1 MSVGLLAA
9 LACLTAEPHIWCLT
23 GPCSVL
29 TWDVE
34 PAAIT
39 DLPCSWNDPFAASGT
54 PTSTA
59 QNDLDHAAL
68 GRGWTHFTG
77 GYLVQMDYTGHLDV
91 VRVRSALVWDATG
104 KCHRIGNPQLPVT
117 STAASADFSADF
129 SARAAPRLAG
139 PLIPAWDGA
148 THVRKVEALREHI
161 ARGDCYQ
168 VNLTLPFTGTLQQG
182 DDLAVAMALFT
193 QSPGPF
199 SAFIRRPGRP
209 TVISHSPE
217 NFLAVQRAQLLSCP
231 IKGTRRPGFRDE
243 LLTAEKDRAELAMIV
258 DLVRN
263 DVGRVSVPGSV
274 QVPQPARILDLTYV
288 HHLVAEVAAQVRP
301 HTSWSDLL
309 AATFPAGSITGA
321 PKRKAMEL
329 IAAYED
335 APRGAYCGTFGWVG
349 AQTAQLAVAIRTL
362 TVAASQVTLHAGSGI
377 VADSDGA
384 AEWDEVRAKASAMA
398 GALGGVV

>member
-1 MSVGLLAA
+1 MSEGLLAA
-9 LACLTAEPHIWCLT
+9 LACLHAEPHVWCLA
-23 GPCSVL
+23 GPCSLL

-39 DLPCSWNDPFAASGT
+39 DLPCAWDTSSQDASAATDRSKN
-54 PTSTA
+54 SA
-59 QNDLDHAAL
+59 ESDSI
-68 GRGWTHFTG
+68 GRGWTRFTG
-77 GYLVQMDYTGHLDV
+77 GYLVQMDYAGHLHV
-91 VRVRSALVWDATG
+91 VRVRSALVWDGSGT
-104 KCHRIGNPQLPVT
+104 CHRIGNPQLPPAQVVLT
-117 STAASADFSADF
+117 
-129 SARAAPRLAG
+129 PCLAG
-139 PLIPAWDGA
+139 PLIPAWNGA
-148 THVRKVEALREHI
+148 MHAQKVETLREHI

-182 DDLAVAMALFT
+182 DDLAVAIALLT
-193 QSPGPF
+193 HSPAPF
-199 SAFIRRPGRP
+199 SAFIRRPGLP
-209 TVISHSPE
+209 SIISHSPE
-217 NFLAVQRAQLLSCP
+217 NFLALQGAQLISCP

-263 DVGRVSVPGSV
+263 DVGRVAIPGSV
-274 QVPQPARILDLTYV
+274 HVPQSARILDLTYV
-288 HHLVAEVAAQVRP
+288 HHLVAEISAQVRP
-301 HTSWSDLL
+301 RTTWNEVF

-329 IAAYED
+329 IATYETT
-335 APRGAYCGTFGWVG
+335 ARRAYCGTFGWVG
-349 AQTAQLAVAIRTL
+349 AQTAQFAVAIRTL
-362 TVAASQVTLHAGSGI
+362 TVSGSQVTLHAGSGI